1 MSDPT
6 PLERDLNE
14 AAQRTRN
21 MTRPNQVI
29 AEMFAYSS
37 DLRRQGILY
46 ARAKSHAE
54 RRVAQTVTTRK
65 VNDPKEPVSLS
76 EHHAT
81 DLDDVYVAR
90 VAYRTAE
97 ALMTADR
104 EHLRVLHAE
113 LDKLRTEAADRRAA
127 DSFTRPPSR

>member
-1 MSDPT
+1 MTDLT
-6 PLERDLNE
+6 PLERDLID
-14 AAQRTRN
+14 AQQRTER
-21 MTRPNQVI
+21 MSRPNQVI

-46 ARAKSHAE
+46 ARAKSAAE
-54 RRVAQTVTTRK
+54 RRVAQTVTARK

-81 DLDDVYVAR
+81 DTDDVFEAR

-113 LDKLRTEAADRRAA
+113 LDKLRTEAADRRQA
-127 DSFTRPPSR
+127 DSFMAREGV

>member
-1 MSDPT
+1 MTDPT
-6 PLERDLNE
+6 PLERDLAD
-14 AAQRTRN
+14 AAQRTRG
-21 MTRPNQVI
+21 MSRPNQVI

-37 DLRRQGILY
+37 DLRRQGIVY
-46 ARAKSHAE
+46 ARAKSAAE
-54 RRVAQTVTTRK
+54 RRVAQVVTARK
-65 VNDPKEPVSLS
+65 VNDSKEPVSLS

-81 DLDDVYVAR
+81 DLDDVFEAR

-113 LDKLRTEAADRRAA
+113 LDKLRTEAADRRQA
-127 DSFTRPPSR
+127 DSFMAREGV